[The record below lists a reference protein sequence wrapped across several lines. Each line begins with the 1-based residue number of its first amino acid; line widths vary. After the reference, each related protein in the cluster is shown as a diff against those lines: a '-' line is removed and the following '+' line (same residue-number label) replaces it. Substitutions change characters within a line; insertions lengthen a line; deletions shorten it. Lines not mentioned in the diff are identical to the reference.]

1 MPHSHAMP
9 TTLPCSAADENSR
22 QSSRPPTASPTPKR
36 NTGCT
41 ARRNG
46 PSGSP
51 ERAVSHDRTV
61 CFAPRWLPAT
71 YAQRQTLRY
80 FFTQTQPP
88 RMPGLPLPA
97 AAHAQAPYP
106 RISPACPAPYTIR
119 RPPARL
125 TTIFVS
131 QFTSTIPHIL
141 QFSCIL
147 QLPRKQPC
155 AHLGIVASTVVLP
168 VR

>member
-1 MPHSHAMP
+1 MP

-51 ERAVSHDRTV
+51 ERAVSHDRTA

-88 RMPGLPLPA
+88 HMPELPLPA

-106 RISPACPAPYTIR
+106 RISPPALRHTQYAGHQRALRLYSYHSLPPQFPIFSNSPASSSYLVNSRAHISASS
-119 RPPARL
+119 PARWCC
-125 TTIFVS
+125 
-131 QFTSTIPHIL
+131 P
-141 QFSCIL
+141 
-147 QLPRKQPC
+147 
-155 AHLGIVASTVVLP
+155 
-168 VR
+168 

>member
-22 QSSRPPTASPTPKR
+22 QSSCPPTASPTPKR

-51 ERAVSHDRTV
+51 ERAVSHDRTA
-61 CFAPRWLPAT
+61 CFVPRWLPAT

-88 RMPGLPLPA
+88 RMPELPLPA
-97 AAHAQAPYP
+97 AAHAQVPYP
-106 RISPACPAPYTIR
+106 RISPPALHHTQYAGHQRALRLYSYHSLPPQFPIFSNSPASSSYLVNSRAHISASSPAWWCCP
-119 RPPARL
+119 
-125 TTIFVS
+125 
-131 QFTSTIPHIL
+131 
-141 QFSCIL
+141 
-147 QLPRKQPC
+147 
-155 AHLGIVASTVVLP
+155 
-168 VR
+168 